1 VTLFAAVVHRRPP
14 SPRFAITSESLDALF
29 RSHAPAMT
37 VYIARKTMDAGV
49 AADLVAETFA
59 QAYTHRPQFRGH
71 TREEAVG
78 WLYGIARN
86 QVSHYVRRD
95 RAEARALER
104 LGVQRPQLSDA
115 ELERLEDLAGI
126 SDLRQRVASYL
137 SDLSREQQEAL
148 RLRVLE
154 EQSYEQMAQRL
165 GINEQAVRARV
176 SRGMR
181 TLADRLQGEAD
192 GSRSSCDRP

>member
-1 VTLFAAVVHRRPP
+1 MAVYV
-14 SPRFAITSESLDALF
+14 
-29 RSHAPAMT
+29 
-37 VYIARKTMDAGV
+37 ARKTMDACV

-59 QAYTHRPQFRGH
+59 QAYMHRAQFRGH

-78 WLYGIARN
+78 WLYGIARH
-86 QVSHYVRRD
+86 QVSHFVRRD

-104 LGVQRPQLSDA
+104 LGIQRPHLSDA

-126 SDLRQRVASYL
+126 SDLRRRVASHL
-137 SDLSREQQEAL
+137 SDLSHEQQEAL
-148 RLRVLE
+148 RLRILE
-154 EQSYEQMAQRL
+154 EQSYEQMAQHL

-181 TLADRLQGEAD
+181 TLADRLQDEAGD
-192 GSRSSCDRP
+192 IQELM

>member
-1 VTLFAAVVHRRPP
+1 VLRRRPQEP
-14 SPRFAITSESLDALF
+14 APCFAITSESLDALY
-29 RSHAPAMT
+29 RSHAPGMA

-49 AADLVAETFA
+49 AADLTAETFA
-59 QAYTHRPQFRGH
+59 QAFTNRAQFRGR

-78 WLYGIARN
+78 WLYGIARH
-86 QVSHYVRRD
+86 QVSHFVRRD

-104 LGVQRPQLSDA
+104 LGIQRPHLSDA

-126 SDLRQRVASYL
+126 SELRRRVASHL
-137 SDLSREQQEAL
+137 SDMSHEQQEAL

-154 EQSYEQMAQRL
+154 EQTYEQMAEHL

-181 TLADRLQGEAD
+181 TLAKRLNGDASEIQELM
-192 GSRSSCDRP
+192 

>member
-1 VTLFAAVVHRRPP
+1 VTLSPRPFVLRRRTEP
-14 SPRFAITSESLDALF
+14 PRFAITSETLDALY
-29 RSHAPAMT
+29 RSHAPGMA

-49 AADLVAETFA
+49 AADLTAETFA
-59 QAYTHRPQFRGH
+59 QAFTNRAQFRGR
-71 TREEAVG
+71 TREEAIG
-78 WLYGIARN
+78 WLYGIARH
-86 QVSHYVRRD
+86 QVSHFVRRD

-104 LGVQRPQLSDA
+104 LGIQRPHLSDV

-126 SDLRQRVASYL
+126 SELRRRIASHL
-137 SDLSREQQEAL
+137 SDLSHEQQEAL

-154 EQSYEQMAQRL
+154 EQSYEQMAEQL

-181 TLADRLQGEAD
+181 ALAERLSPDAGEI
-192 GSRSSCDRP
+192 RELM

>member
-1 VTLFAAVVHRRPP
+1 VTLVPVPVLRRRPE

-29 RSHAPAMT
+29 RSHAPGMA

-59 QAYTHRPQFRGH
+59 EAYTHREQFRGR

-78 WLYGIARN
+78 WLYGIARH
-86 QVSHYVRRD
+86 QVSHFVRRD

-104 LGVQRPQLSDA
+104 LGIQRPQLSDE

-126 SDLRQRVASYL
+126 SDLRRRVASHL
-137 SDLSREQQEAL
+137 GDLSHEQQEAL

-154 EQSYEQMAQRL
+154 EQSYEEMAEVL

-181 TLADRLQGEAD
+181 ALADRLEREAGD
-192 GSRSSCDRP
+192 IQELL

>member
-1 VTLFAAVVHRRPP
+1 MAVFV
-14 SPRFAITSESLDALF
+14 
-29 RSHAPAMT
+29 
-37 VYIARKTMDAGV
+37 ARKTMDAGV

-59 QAYTHRPQFRGH
+59 QAYMHRAQFRGE

-78 WLYGIARN
+78 WLYGIARH
-86 QVSHYVRRD
+86 QVSHFVRRD

-104 LGVQRPQLSDA
+104 LGIQRPHLSDA

-126 SDLRQRVASYL
+126 SDLRRRVASHL
-137 SDLSREQQEAL
+137 SDLSHEQQEAL
-148 RLRVLE
+148 RLRILE
-154 EQSYEQMAQRL
+154 EQSYEQMAQHL

-181 TLADRLQGEAD
+181 TLADRLKAETGEIQELM
-192 GSRSSCDRP
+192 

>member
-1 VTLFAAVVHRRPP
+1 MLRRRTEP
-14 SPRFAITSESLDALF
+14 PRFAITSETLDALY
-29 RSHAPAMT
+29 RSHAPGMA

-49 AADLVAETFA
+49 GADLTAETFA
-59 QAYTHRPQFRGH
+59 QAFTNRNQFRGR
-71 TREEAVG
+71 TREEAIG
-78 WLYGIARN
+78 WLYGIARH
-86 QVSHYVRRD
+86 QVSHFVRRD

-104 LGVQRPQLSDA
+104 LGIQRPHLSDV

-126 SDLRQRVASYL
+126 SDLRRRIASHL
-137 SDLSREQQEAL
+137 SDLSHEQQEAL

-154 EQSYEQMAQRL
+154 EQSYEQMAQQL

-181 TLADRLQGEAD
+181 ALAERLSPDAGEI
-192 GSRSSCDRP
+192 REFM

>member
-1 VTLFAAVVHRRPP
+1 MA
-14 SPRFAITSESLDALF
+14 
-29 RSHAPAMT
+29 

-49 AADLVAETFA
+49 AADLTAETFA
-59 QAYTHRPQFRGH
+59 QAYMHRTQFRGH
-71 TREEAVG
+71 TREEAIG
-78 WLYGIARN
+78 WLYGIARH
-86 QVSHYVRRD
+86 QISHFVRRD

-104 LGVQRPQLSDA
+104 LGMQRPVLSDA

-126 SDLRQRVASYL
+126 SELRRRVASHL
-137 SDLSREQQEAL
+137 NDLSHEQQEAL

-154 EQSYEQMAQRL
+154 EQSYEQMAEHL

-181 TLADRLQGEAD
+181 TLADRLQSETGDIQELM
-192 GSRSSCDRP
+192 

>member
-1 VTLFAAVVHRRPP
+1 MA
-14 SPRFAITSESLDALF
+14 
-29 RSHAPAMT
+29 

-49 AADLVAETFA
+49 AADLTAETFA
-59 QAYTHRPQFRGH
+59 QAFTNRGQFEGQ
-71 TREEAVG
+71 TREEAIG
-78 WLYGIARN
+78 WLYGIARH
-86 QVSHYVRRD
+86 QVSHFVRRD

-104 LGVQRPQLSDA
+104 LGIQRPQLSDV

-126 SDLRQRVASYL
+126 SELRRRIASHL
-137 SDLSREQQEAL
+137 SDLSHEQQEAL

-154 EQSYEQMAQRL
+154 EQTYEQMAEHL

-181 TLADRLQGEAD
+181 ALADRLSGDAGEIQELM
-192 GSRSSCDRP
+192 

>member
-1 VTLFAAVVHRRPP
+1 MAVH
-14 SPRFAITSESLDALF
+14 
-29 RSHAPAMT
+29 
-37 VYIARKTMDAGV
+37 IARKTMDAGV
-49 AADLVAETFA
+49 AADLTAETFA
-59 QAYTHRPQFRGH
+59 QAYMHRQQFRGH

-78 WLYGIARN
+78 WLYGIARH
-86 QVSHYVRRD
+86 QVSHFVRRD

-104 LGVQRPQLSDA
+104 LGMQRPQLTDA

-126 SDLRQRVASYL
+126 SDLRQRVASHL
-137 SDLSREQQEAL
+137 SDLSHEQQEAL

-154 EQSYEQMAQRL
+154 EQTYEQMADHL

-181 TLADRLQGEAD
+181 TLAERLQDEAGD
-192 GSRSSCDRP
+192 IQELL